1 MIDWK
6 AVRAEVT
13 GHLQALIR
21 LDTTNPPGNESKA
34 ARYLEGV
41 LRREG
46 FDPIFVESAP
56 GRGNVLARL
65 AGGDEP
71 PLMLLGHTDVVAA
84 EPEHWTHPPF
94 SGALADGCVWG
105 RGALDMKNMVAAN
118 LMVLLLLRREGVRL
132 NRDLVFAAT
141 ADEEAGKGNHGPGW
155 IIDNRP
161 ELWDA
166 PLIITEGGG
175 RDRKSVV

>member
-1 MIDWK
+1 
-6 AVRAEVT
+6 
-13 GHLQALIR
+13 
-21 LDTTNPPGNESKA
+21 
-34 ARYLEGV
+34 
-41 LRREG
+41 
-46 FDPIFVESAP
+46 
-56 GRGNVLARL
+56 
-65 AGGDEP
+65 
-71 PLMLLGHTDVVAA
+71 MLLGHTDVVAA

-94 SGALADGCVWG
+94 SGALADGWRVGTRRVGFEEHG
-105 RGALDMKNMVAAN
+105 RDESE
-118 LMVLLLLRREGVRL
+118 VLLLLQREGVQL

-175 RDRKSVV
+175 SDFAVGEQRFYTCRPGKRDGAGCA